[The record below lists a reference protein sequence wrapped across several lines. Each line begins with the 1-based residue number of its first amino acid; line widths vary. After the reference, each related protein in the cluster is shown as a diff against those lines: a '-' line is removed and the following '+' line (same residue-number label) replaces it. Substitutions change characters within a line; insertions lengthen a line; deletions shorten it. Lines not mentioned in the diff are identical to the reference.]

1 MSLHSNEEE
10 EDYGNEEEEDYGSE
24 EEEELVAH
32 TENQRNGR
40 GRTPDRTVNLPSSA
54 SDDDDDEEEEE
65 EELVPTHAKNQRNRR
80 GRTPDRVVS
89 TPGSASNKPTTT
101 YQAPKPLAVDLHP
114 ALKAPGGASWWLLMV
129 FVGFALGEQVF
140 GFVARVARGVETNT
154 QARQS
159 LLSPKLLSPH
169 EAMQVC
175 EFMTY
180 LAAILIV
187 SVDYPVGKGVAVVG
201 RWTVASLPHPARAAG
216 PGAARGPVGLPRG
229 RVGAGQ
235 ACGAAEL
242 PRPGQPGCDR
252 GRVGGPVFGPSLEAG
267 QRGSACGFEYSILS
281 LHYKLV
287 GWNQVRGNQVRPRG
301 VIGKKFTNISMS
313 LKFASG
319 QEGEA
324 AFAVEEVI
332 NIRVDPRPIW
342 CTISTICTRSSE
354 SIATPTTSRARTPE
368 RRRTPSR
375 STRVLALLNSP
386 GGSPRREKLSK
397 PAVQDVELAVPLQ
410 QHARASWWPVLEL
423 IVFALGEE
431 MFARWPEVE
440 LALQHQ
446 VGPVPRFDFAVQAR
460 LVCEVVW
467 HLAVCAIMAADFPPG
482 WGTAVVGLGLWLAT
496 VSSDWEQRSLVDLA
510 SLVALVTT
518 TLALDKLVEHQN
530 LKALTHCLAA
540 GLALAAV
547 YFGQECKLASII
559 LLVVAT
565 KLF

>member
-1 MSLHSNEEE
+1 MSLE
-10 EDYGNEEEEDYGSE
+10 
-24 EEEELVAH
+24 V
-32 TENQRNGR
+32 
-40 GRTPDRTVNLPSSA
+40 
-54 SDDDDDEEEEE
+54 
-65 EELVPTHAKNQRNRR
+65 
-80 GRTPDRVVS
+80 
-89 TPGSASNKPTTT
+89 
-101 YQAPKPLAVDLHP
+101 
-114 ALKAPGGASWWLLMV
+114 
-129 FVGFALGEQVF
+129 
-140 GFVARVARGVETNT
+140 
-154 QARQS
+154 
-159 LLSPKLLSPH
+159 
-169 EAMQVC
+169 
-175 EFMTY
+175 
-180 LAAILIV
+180 
-187 SVDYPVGKGVAVVG
+187 
-201 RWTVASLPHPARAAG
+201 
-216 PGAARGPVGLPRG
+216 
-229 RVGAGQ
+229 
-235 ACGAAEL
+235 
-242 PRPGQPGCDR
+242 
-252 GRVGGPVFGPSLEAG
+252 
-267 QRGSACGFEYSILS
+267 
-281 LHYKLV
+281 
-287 GWNQVRGNQVRPRG
+287 
-301 VIGKKFTNISMS
+301 
-313 LKFASG
+313 ASG

-332 NIRVDPRPIW
+332 NIRVDPETNLVYYFVRW
-342 CTISTICTRSSE
+342 QGFGDEENTWEWERDLVNDGHSE
-354 SIATPTTSRARTPE
+354 AIRQYHLHEEQRVHRHTTTSRARTPE